1 VAREADFYLVQ
12 AAGFI
17 SSFDNPETAAAE
29 WEGLLQAQ
37 MGNKLPDVKA
47 LFVRNLG
54 WPASDA
60 TTAAAASSFLAG
72 TRCGK
77 THRGSYQ
84 GLWWSEAF
92 DQPSAAGDGA
102 HFGLYTNEG
111 ESKGLDWSSC
121 RA

>member
-1 VAREADFYLVQ
+1 LAVCCRYDVTFPTQNDVAREADFYLVQ

-77 THRGSYQ
+77 TQGMGPTLACTRTRGS
-84 GLWWSEAF
+84 
-92 DQPSAAGDGA
+92 P
-102 HFGLYTNEG
+102 
-111 ESKGLDWSSC
+111 
-121 RA
+121 RV